1 MNMMGN
7 FQNVMEEAKAKLDD
21 ITIEEQT
28 EGIKVTVTASS
39 KITNI
44 SIDPSLIADQD
55 GEQIEDLLMSTLN
68 RALTKAKET
77 ETKEMEKVTNSMIP
91 GGLGGLKG
99 MFS

>member
-21 ITIEEQT
+21 VEIKEQT
-28 EGIKVTVTASS
+28 EGIAVTVTASS

-44 SIDPSLIADQD
+44 SIDPKLIADQD

-68 RALTKAKET
+68 RALAKAKET
-77 ETKEMEKVTNSMIP
+77 EATEMEKVTNSMIP